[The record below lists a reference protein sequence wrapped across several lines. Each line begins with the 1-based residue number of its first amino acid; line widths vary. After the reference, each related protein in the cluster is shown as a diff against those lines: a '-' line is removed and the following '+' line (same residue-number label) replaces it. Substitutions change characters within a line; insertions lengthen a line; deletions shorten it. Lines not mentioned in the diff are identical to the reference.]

1 MKNQIRL
8 ENIITK
14 RFLMLTYLILFV
26 FITIN
31 AQSLQSYLQV
41 ASEQNPEL
49 KSKYLEFEAALQK
62 VPQVGALPD
71 PMFSAGVIINKMV
84 PQERAQLS
92 LRQLFPWFGTL
103 EARKDAA
110 SAMAQVKFM
119 AWLDSRNTLFFE
131 IRKVYYEL
139 YELEK
144 SITIITEKLKYYDT
158 YEQLAQTQF
167 QAGKG
172 AMVDVV
178 RVQIE
183 RNKLNTELQLLK
195 DRRQPLYVMF
205 NRLLN
210 RASDE
215 VIAVPDT
222 LILPDFQAFVN
233 ADSLSA
239 NPKIAMLDSE
249 SRAFELQQKVILKE
263 RLPMVELGLQYMI
276 MPKSERGDGKDMVMP
291 MVGVSL
297 PIWQKKYDAMKQE
310 ALLMQESTAAMKQNV
325 VNMLESQ
332 WAQARYDLNSARQRL
347 DLFAKQ
353 TAATKTALDLLVTAY
368 ANSGADFTEVL
379 RTEQILLQYRLM
391 TETACKDYLI
401 AYAKL
406 EFLVA
411 KNLIP

>member
-1 MKNQIRL
+1 MIKYL
-8 ENIITK
+8 AAYFYL
-14 RFLMLTYLILFV
+14 FLFTSIG
-26 FITIN
+26 IN
-31 AQSLQSYLQV
+31 AQSLQNYLQT
-41 ASEQNPEL
+41 ASQQSPEL

-71 PMFSAGVIINKMV
+71 PMFSAGVLTNKMV
-84 PQERAQLS
+84 PMERAQLT

-103 EARKDAA
+103 EAKTDVA

-119 AWLDSRNTLFFE
+119 AWQDSRNTLFFE

-144 SITIITEKLKYYDT
+144 NIIIITEKLKYYDA

-183 RNKLNTELQLLK
+183 RNALNTDLQLLK
-195 DRRQPLYVMF
+195 DRRQPLQIMF
-205 NRLLN
+205 NKLLN
-210 RASDE
+210 QASDE

-239 NPKIAMLDSE
+239 NPKIAMLASE
-249 SRAFELQQKVILKE
+249 SRAFELQQKVASKE

-276 MPKSERGDGKDMVMP
+276 MPLPDPDNIHATGDGSDMLMP
-291 MVGVSL
+291 MLGVSL
-297 PIWQKKYDAMKQE
+297 PIWRKKYDAMKQE
-310 ALLMQESTAAMKQNV
+310 ALLMQGSTEQMKQNV
-325 VNMLESQ
+325 SNMLESQ
-332 WAQARYDLNSARQRL
+332 WSQALYDLKNARQRL

-353 TAATKTALDLLVTAY
+353 NESTKIALDLLVTAY
-368 ANSGADFTEVL
+368 ANSGADFTEIL
-379 RTEQILLQYRLM
+379 RTEQMLLQYRLM
-391 TETACKDYLI
+391 TEAAHKDYLV
-401 AYAKL
+401 AYAQL
-406 EFLVA
+406 EFLMA